1 MKKTYIVFK
10 NSEGL
15 TTRVVP
21 FRGEALE
28 LIYRHDTRR
37 IEFVSAAGLKELEEK
52 EISFQNLADV
62 AKNSAPGET
71 IYKGPM
77 GRVEHVAEINQTLGD
92 VQVRED
98 KDPKDFTYF
107 LKWTASIQV
116 AALALCIGI
125 SAIFN
130 YFTKEEVE
138 VVTVFKQV
146 EPIEKK
152 TQVVQMTEKKKTQK
166 KNPEFVKPKKSN
178 ETKIAKNRFGKSK
191 GTNMR
196 SGDQL
201 SRMGAL
207 SALGGMNKNSSGLGG
222 LSQSKSRSQGF
233 GFDGTR
239 AAGGN
244 NRGMLGKGMIQ
255 AGIGGGETM
264 QGYGGYG
271 TKGKGSGQAGY
282 GHVGMAGRSGGYY
295 LPLSDE
301 ATVEGGLDPDQVQAV
316 VERNQG
322 QMIYCYEKAIQSQ
335 PNLKGRVAV
344 KFIVSPSGSVSVANI
359 AQSSV
364 NSSKI
369 ESCILSKL
377 RAWKFPR
384 PKGNVAVNVVYPFA
398 FKR

>member
-10 NSEGL
+10 NSDAV
-15 TTRVVP
+15 TTRVLP

-28 LIYRHDTRR
+28 LIYNQDTRR
-37 IEFVSAAGLKELEEK
+37 VEFVSNTKELEEQK
-52 EISFQNLADV
+52 VQFQTLGELS
-62 AKNSAPGET
+62 KTSAPGDV

-77 GRVEHVAEINQTLGD
+77 GRVEHVSEIDATLSD
-92 VQVRED
+92 IKVRED
-98 KDPKDFTYF
+98 KDPRDFTFF
-107 LKWTASIQV
+107 LKWTAGIQV
-116 AALALCIGI
+116 AALAICLGI
-125 SAIFN
+125 SAIYS
-130 YFTKEEVE
+130 YFTEEEVQ

-146 EPIEKK
+146 EPLKKQQQIVQMAEKK
-152 TQVVQMTEKKKTQK
+152 PVQKRNQEI
-166 KNPEFVKPKKSN
+166 VKPKQAKQTN
-178 ETKIAKNRFGKSK
+178 LAKNRFGKSK

-201 SRMGAL
+201 SKLGAL
-207 SALGGMNKNSSGLGG
+207 SALGGMNKNSSGKGG
-222 LSQSKSRSQGF
+222 LSQSKSNSQGF

-239 AAGGN
+239 AAGGS

-264 QGYGGYG
+264 QGFGGYG

-322 QMIYCYEKAIQSQ
+322 QMIYCYEKAMQSQ

-344 KFIVSPSGSVSVANI
+344 KFIVSPSGNVSVANI

-377 RAWKFPR
+377 KAWKFPR

-398 FKR
+398 FRR